1 MNLLKQN
8 RQKRA
13 TPTNADLSCD
23 SVTPARSRPIGVC
36 LSWAFVCHLAGTA
49 HCSSMLPQVIS
60 ILDLFLVDVRAI
72 KNNWETDSNWVL
84 AVPRAGVCSQV
95 LQDPWEGW
103 TQGRAT
109 CLCQPPARAPA
120 WVSIRQTCNFPLISP
135 SFSMLLTS
143 CPYLLQIICFSRC
156 FTINLYYFCW
166 VFFFFLLISPQEG
179 EGLPHFLCLGNKS
192 SLWICTWGGRSWFPL
207 PASSGQIFEG
217 NCSVQGHLACLIT
230 VKSTFIRARLGVGTI
245 EKIFMGK
252 MSFQKTRI
260 WTSN

>member
-23 SVTPARSRPIGVC
+23 SVTPAHSRPIGVC
-36 LSWAFVCHLAGTA
+36 LSWAFVCQLAGTA

-84 AVPRAGVCSQV
+84 AVPRAGVCSQG

-109 CLCQPPARAPA
+109 CLCQPPARALA
-120 WVSIRQTCNFPLISP
+120 RISIRQTCNFPLISL

-143 CPYLLQIICFSRC
+143 CLYLLQIICFSWC

-166 VFFFFLLISPQEG
+166 FFFSFSLSHLKKERDYLISSASEINPHYGFVSG
-179 EGLPHFLCLGNKS
+179 EEEADFHSQPVLGRYLKVIVQS
-192 SLWICTWGGRSWFPL
+192 RDISL
-207 PASSGQIFEG
+207 
-217 NCSVQGHLACLIT
+217 V
-230 VKSTFIRARLGVGTI
+230 
-245 EKIFMGK
+245 
-252 MSFQKTRI
+252 
-260 WTSN
+260 